1 MNPGVRGFTPMR
13 NRLACSQ
20 EEIFLDS
27 VVHPLDLLIIMAYLG
42 VVTWV
47 GLKVSRGVHNEKDF
61 FLAGRSLAWY
71 VIGLSI
77 IGTNIS
83 AEGYVGASGGAYK
96 VGVAQAN
103 FEWIGAIPAMIL
115 ASLIFIPVYW
125 RAGVYSIPEYMGM
138 RYNGSVR
145 VLLALITSTF
155 AVFAIAVG
163 LWAMAL
169 TLQTYLD
176 WPIWVGIL
184 VTGTVVGLYSIA
196 GGLRAVAYTD
206 MMQVIVMFAGSLV
219 IVALGI
225 AQTDGF
231 TGFAVKL
238 TEHNPDHLHAFL
250 PADHADFPWPG
261 VLMGLAIVLSPAYW
275 CGSQTIL
282 QRTLGARTQWD
293 ASAAMMA
300 AAFGKTL
307 VPLLIVFPGLLA
319 LVMQADI
326 AYPDMALPWVI
337 KNVLPPGL
345 SGLMFI
351 ALIAALQ
358 STVDS
363 ALNSTSLMIT
373 RDIRGVLMKKADRSK
388 DLVVGRMLTGMILVV
403 AMLFA
408 PSIGDFGGMYV
419 FVQTLLSL
427 FQGPTL
433 ALLVMG
439 AFTRHVTPVA
449 GLVTLVTGVA
459 LSGVLTLQE
468 LNMLYVAFLS
478 FVYAIVCLIVVSF
491 FTPKLPDDVLNR
503 LVWRHESR

>member
-1 MNPGVRGFTPMR
+1 MQRRGEF
-13 NRLACSQ
+13 
-20 EEIFLDS
+20 IID
-27 VVHPLDLLIIMAYLG
+27 VHPLDLGIIVAYLAII
-42 VVTWV
+42 TWV
-47 GLKVSRGVHNEKDF
+47 GLRVSSGVKNEHDF

-77 IGTNIS
+77 IGTNVS

-96 VGVAQAN
+96 NGIAQAN

-125 RAGVYSIPEYMGM
+125 RAGVYSIPEYMGL
-138 RYNGSVR
+138 RYNNGVR

-155 AVFAIAVG
+155 AVFGIAVG
-163 LWAMAL
+163 LWALAL
-169 TLQTYLD
+169 TLQTYLG

-184 VTGTVVGLYSIA
+184 VTGTVVGLYSVA

-206 MMQVIVMFAGSLV
+206 MVQVLIMFTGSLV
-219 IVALGI
+219 IVGLGI
-225 AQTDGF
+225 AETDGF
-231 TGFAVKL
+231 TGFATRL

-250 PADHADFPWPG
+250 PADHPEFPWPG

-275 CGSQTIL
+275 CGSQNIL

-337 KNVLPPGL
+337 KEVLPPGF
-345 SGLMFI
+345 SGLMFV

-373 RDIRGVLMKKADRSK
+373 RDIRGVLMKNADRSR
-388 DLVVGRMLTGMILVV
+388 DLAVGRMLTGIILVV

-408 PSIGDFGGMYV
+408 PSIGQFGGMYV

-439 AFTRHVTPVA
+439 AFTRHVTPMA
-449 GLVTLVTGVA
+449 GLVA
-459 LSGVLTLQE
+459 LASGVCISGILTLQD
-468 LNMLYVAFLS
+468 LNMLYVAFIT
-478 FVYAIVCLIVVSF
+478 FVYAIVCLVVVSF
-491 FTPKLPDDVLNR
+491 FTPKVPAEILDR